1 MKSIQYPTPVK
12 GKDPTH
18 IKISQEV
25 FPDKT
30 SKGAKSYLSIPVTPY
45 KSKAVTLP
53 PYKSYIGLKQNVL
66 AENNRQLL
74 VMPYLDDEQEDD
86 PKLSNLW
93 KELEDRFEMAVE
105 ERPRRLL
112 QEEQSRKYSP
122 YVEAFLEEIGCDL
135 KDVLRW
141 LLDPD
146 PLAGMKEPEFA
157 AEMLKM
163 RDESCNEDFN
173 REKKK
178 WVTVLSNLPPSSDK
192 ALKMAS
198 LACPVFLKVCGF
210 SLWHIASRSSH
221 AQITR
226 ISPSKDDSGNETY
239 GDLACRVC
247 HL

>member
-1 MKSIQYPTPVK
+1 MKPIQYPTPVK
-12 GKDPTH
+12 GKDSTH

-25 FPDKT
+25 YSDKT
-30 SKGAKSYLSIPVTPY
+30 SKGVKSYLSIPATPY
-45 KSKAVTLP
+45 RSEAVTLP

-141 LLDPD
+141 LLDPH
-146 PLAGMKEPEFA
+146 PLTGMQEPEIA
-157 AEMLKM
+157 AEMLKT
-163 RDESCNEDFN
+163 REESCTEDFN

-178 WVTVLSNLPPSSDK
+178 WATVLSNLPPSSEK

-239 GDLACRVC
+239 RDLACRVC